1 MLIADEQAQI
11 ELLIKCFYCYFTFD
25 LLLYNYVIYFTMPG
39 NWIIRP
45 ALCADI
51 SILEMNFIYYVI
63 LKCMEKKCN
72 IIFTF
77 QLAFIINS
85 EPNQHRSL

>member
-39 NWIIRP
+39 N
-45 ALCADI
+45 
-51 SILEMNFIYYVI
+51 
-63 LKCMEKKCN
+63 
-72 IIFTF
+72 
-77 QLAFIINS
+77 
-85 EPNQHRSL
+85 